1 MQVARCRAKP
11 KHLQRLASSA
21 DFSARLGQ
29 LEHASTEAAPS
40 PGLGPRSASNLSV
53 GSAAS
58 RKDEDGARP
67 RYRTVYCIEN
77 VLLVLSAGRCCCG
90 RTC

>member
-1 MQVARCRAKP
+1 MSTRPHTLCELQVAGCRAKP

-21 DFSARLGQ
+21 DLPARLGQ
-29 LEHASTEAAPS
+29 LDHGNTEAAPS

-58 RKDEDGARP
+58 RKDEDVARP
-67 RYRTVYCIEN
+67 R
-77 VLLVLSAGRCCCG
+77 
-90 RTC
+90 

>member
-1 MQVARCRAKP
+1 MLLATPPHSLCELQVARCRAKP

-67 RYRTVYCIEN
+67 RYRTVY
-77 VLLVLSAGRCCCG
+77 
-90 RTC
+90 

>member
-1 MQVARCRAKP
+1 MLLATRPHSLCELQVARCRAKP

-67 RYRTVYCIEN
+67 RYRTVY
-77 VLLVLSAGRCCCG
+77 
-90 RTC
+90 